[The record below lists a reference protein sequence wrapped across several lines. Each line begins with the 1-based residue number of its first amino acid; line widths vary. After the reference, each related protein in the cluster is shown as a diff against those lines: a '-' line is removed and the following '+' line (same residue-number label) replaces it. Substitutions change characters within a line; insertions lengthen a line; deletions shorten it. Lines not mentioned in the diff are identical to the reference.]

1 MTDQARGGPRRR
13 INAPR
18 NASEAHQLIAQLKT
32 QFGIV
37 DMEDQLQALLEA
49 QQDRHTTQMDAW
61 LRQVFGLAMS
71 QTGLRS
77 LMIRQDQLN
86 DITGQP
92 RVEFGAIG
100 SKIIM
105 VSIVTGG

>member
-49 QQDRHTTQMDAW
+49 QQDRYASQSDAW
-61 LRQVFGLAMS
+61 LRQVFGLAMR
-71 QTGLRS
+71 QVGLQE
-77 LMIRQDQLN
+77 LQITEAALN
-86 DITGQP
+86 DVAGQP
-92 RVEFGAIG
+92 RVQDRK
-100 SKIIM
+100 S
-105 VSIVTGG
+105 VV

>member
-32 QFGIV
+32 QFDIV
-37 DMEDQLQALLEA
+37 DMEDQLQALLET

-71 QTGLRS
+71 QAGLQS
-77 LMIRQDQLN
+77 LTIRQDQLN
-86 DITGQP
+86 DIAGQP
-92 RVEFGAIG
+92 RVQFSTDGPNI
-100 SKIIM
+100 K
-105 VSIVTGG
+105 VTIVAGE

>member
-1 MTDQARGGPRRR
+1 MIDQARGGPRRR

-18 NASEAHQLIAQLKT
+18 NSSEAHQLIAQLKT

-37 DMEDQLQALLEA
+37 DMEDQLQALLET
-49 QQDRHTTQMDAW
+49 QQDRHAHQSDAW

-77 LMIRQDQLN
+77 LVIRQEQLN
-86 DITGQP
+86 DVAGQP
-92 RVEFGAIG
+92 RVRFEMDGPNI
-100 SKIIM
+100 K
-105 VSIVTGG
+105 VTVVTGE

>member
-37 DMEDQLQALLEA
+37 DMEDQLQALLET
-49 QQDRHTTQMDAW
+49 QQDRHTTQMEAW
-61 LRQVFGLAMS
+61 LRQVFGLAMR
-71 QTGLRS
+71 QVGLQE
-77 LMIRQDQLN
+77 LQITEAALN
-86 DITGQP
+86 DVAGQP
-92 RVEFGAIG
+92 RVRFEMDGPNI
-100 SKIIM
+100 K
-105 VSIVTGG
+105 VTVVTGE

>member
-32 QFGIV
+32 QFDIV

-49 QQDRHTTQMDAW
+49 QQDRHAHQSDAW
-61 LRQVFGLAMS
+61 LRQVFGLAMR
-71 QTGLRS
+71 QVGLQE
-77 LMIRQDQLN
+77 LQITEAELN
-86 DITGQP
+86 DVAGQP
-92 RVEFGAIG
+92 RVRFE
-100 SKIIM
+100 M
-105 VSIVTGG
+105 VGQNIKVTVVTGE

>member
-13 INAPR
+13 SNAPR

-49 QQDRHTTQMDAW
+49 QQDRHTSQMDAW
-61 LRQVFGLAMS
+61 LRQVFGLAMR
-71 QTGLRS
+71 QVGLQE
-77 LMIRQDQLN
+77 LQITEAALN
-86 DITGQP
+86 DVAGQP
-92 RVEFGAIG
+92 RVRFEMDGPNI
-100 SKIIM
+100 K
-105 VSIVTGG
+105 VTVVTGE

>member
-37 DMEDQLQALLEA
+37 DMEDQLQALLET

-61 LRQVFGLAMS
+61 LRQVFGLAMR
-71 QTGLRS
+71 QAGLQELQVS
-77 LMIRQDQLN
+77 AATLN
-86 DITGQP
+86 DVAGQP
-92 RVEFGAIG
+92 RVRFEMDGPNI
-100 SKIIM
+100 K
-105 VSIVTGG
+105 VTVVTGE

>member
-37 DMEDQLQALLEA
+37 DMEDQLQALLET
-49 QQDRHTTQMDAW
+49 QQDRHAHQSDAW

-71 QTGLRS
+71 QAGLQS
-77 LMIRQDQLN
+77 LTIRQDQLN
-86 DITGQP
+86 DIAGQP
-92 RVEFGAIG
+92 RVRFDADGTNI
-100 SKIIM
+100 K
-105 VSIVTGG
+105 VTVVTGE

>member
-37 DMEDQLQALLEA
+37 DMEDQLQALLET

-71 QTGLRS
+71 QTGLLS
-77 LMIRQDQLN
+77 LVIRQDQLYQ
-86 DITGQP
+86 DAGQP
-92 RVEFGAIG
+92 RVRFDADGTNI
-100 SKIIM
+100 K
-105 VSIVTGG
+105 VTVVTGE

>member
-49 QQDRHTTQMDAW
+49 QQDRHASQSDAW
-61 LRQVFGLAMS
+61 LRQVFGLAMR
-71 QTGLRS
+71 QVGLQE
-77 LMIRQDQLN
+77 LQITEAALN
-86 DITGQP
+86 DVAGQP
-92 RVEFGAIG
+92 RVQFSQVGPDI
-100 SKIIM
+100 K
-105 VSIVTGG
+105 VTLVTGE

>member
-37 DMEDQLQALLEA
+37 DMEDQLQALLET
-49 QQDRHTTQMDAW
+49 QQDRHTSQMDAW

-71 QTGLRS
+71 QAGLRS
-77 LMIRQDQLN
+77 LVIRQDQLN

-92 RVEFGAIG
+92 RVQFSTDGQNI
-100 SKIIM
+100 K
-105 VSIVTGG
+105 VTIVTGE

>member
-37 DMEDQLQALLEA
+37 DMEDQMQALLEA
-49 QQDRHTTQMDAW
+49 LQDQHASQMDAW
-61 LRQVFGLAMS
+61 LRQVFGLAMR
-71 QTGLRS
+71 QVGLQE
-77 LMIRQDQLN
+77 LQITEAALN
-86 DITGQP
+86 DVAGQP
-92 RVEFGAIG
+92 RVRFEMDGPNI
-100 SKIIM
+100 K
-105 VSIVTGG
+105 VTVVTGE

>member
-49 QQDRHTTQMDAW
+49 QQDRYASQSDAW
-61 LRQVFGLAMS
+61 LRQVFGLAMR
-71 QTGLRS
+71 QVGLQELQIS
-77 LMIRQDQLN
+77 AAALN
-86 DITGQP
+86 DVAGQP
-92 RVEFGAIG
+92 RVQFSQVGPDI
-100 SKIIM
+100 K
-105 VSIVTGG
+105 VTLVTGE

>member
-49 QQDRHTTQMDAW
+49 QQDRHANQSDAW
-61 LRQVFGLAMS
+61 LRQVFGLAMR
-71 QTGLRS
+71 QVGLQE
-77 LMIRQDQLN
+77 LQITEAALN
-86 DITGQP
+86 DVAGQP
-92 RVEFGAIG
+92 RVRFEMDGPNI
-100 SKIIM
+100 K
-105 VSIVTGG
+105 VTVVTGE

>member
-49 QQDRHTTQMDAW
+49 QQERHDQQSVAW

-77 LMIRQDQLN
+77 LVIRQEQLN
-86 DITGQP
+86 DVAGQP
-92 RVEFGAIG
+92 RVRFE
-100 SKIIM
+100 M
-105 VSIVTGG
+105 VGPNIKVTVVTGE

>member
-49 QQDRHTTQMDAW
+49 QQDRHTDQMDAW

-77 LMIRQDQLN
+77 LAIRQDQLN

-92 RVEFGAIG
+92 RVQFSTDGLNI
-100 SKIIM
+100 K
-105 VSIVTGG
+105 VTIVTGE

>member
-32 QFGIV
+32 QFGVV

-61 LRQVFGLAMS
+61 LRQVFGLAMR
-71 QTGLRS
+71 QVGLQELQVS
-77 LMIRQDQLN
+77 ATALN
-86 DITGQP
+86 DVAGQP
-92 RVEFGAIG
+92 RVRFEMDGPNI
-100 SKIIM
+100 K
-105 VSIVTGG
+105 VTVVTGE

>member
-32 QFGIV
+32 QFSIV
-37 DMEDQLQALLEA
+37 DMEDQLQALLET

-71 QTGLRS
+71 QAGLRS
-77 LMIRQDQLN
+77 LVIRQDQLN

-92 RVEFGAIG
+92 RVQFSTDGQNI
-100 SKIIM
+100 K
-105 VSIVTGG
+105 VTIVTGE

>member
-49 QQDRHTTQMDAW
+49 QQDRHARQSDAW
-61 LRQVFGLAMS
+61 LRQVFGLAMR
-71 QTGLRS
+71 QVGLQE
-77 LMIRQDQLN
+77 LQITEAALN
-86 DITGQP
+86 DVAGQP
-92 RVEFGAIG
+92 RVQFSQVGPDI
-100 SKIIM
+100 K
-105 VSIVTGG
+105 VTLVTGE

>member
-49 QQDRHTTQMDAW
+49 QQDRHTDQMDAW

-77 LMIRQDQLN
+77 LMIRQDQLYQ
-86 DITGQP
+86 DAGQP
-92 RVEFGAIG
+92 RVRFDADGTNI
-100 SKIIM
+100 K
-105 VSIVTGG
+105 VTIVTGA

>member
-32 QFGIV
+32 QFDIV
-37 DMEDQLQALLEA
+37 DMEDQLQALLET

-71 QTGLRS
+71 QAGLRS
-77 LMIRQDQLN
+77 LVIRQDQLN

-92 RVEFGAIG
+92 RVQFSTDGQNI
-100 SKIIM
+100 K
-105 VSIVTGG
+105 VTIVTGE

>member
-37 DMEDQLQALLEA
+37 DMEDQLQALLET

-61 LRQVFGLAMS
+61 LRQVFGLAMR
-71 QTGLRS
+71 QVGLQE
-77 LMIRQDQLN
+77 LQITEAALN
-86 DITGQP
+86 DVAGQP
-92 RVEFGAIG
+92 RVRFEMDGPNI
-100 SKIIM
+100 K
-105 VSIVTGG
+105 VTIVTGE

>member
-61 LRQVFGLAMS
+61 LRQVFGLAMR
-71 QTGLRS
+71 QVGLQELQIS
-77 LMIRQDQLN
+77 AAALN
-86 DITGQP
+86 DVAGQP
-92 RVEFGAIG
+92 RVQFSQVGPDI
-100 SKIIM
+100 K
-105 VSIVTGG
+105 VTLVTGE

>member
-32 QFGIV
+32 QFDIV

-49 QQDRHTTQMDAW
+49 LQDQHASQMDAW
-61 LRQVFGLAMS
+61 LRQVIGLAMR
-71 QTGLRS
+71 QAGLQE
-77 LMIRQDQLN
+77 LQITEAALN
-86 DITGQP
+86 DVAGQP
-92 RVEFGAIG
+92 RVRFELDGPNI
-100 SKIIM
+100 K
-105 VSIVTGG
+105 VTVVTGE

>member
-37 DMEDQLQALLEA
+37 DMEDQLQALLET
-49 QQDRHTTQMDAW
+49 QQERHAAQMDAW
-61 LRQVFGLAMS
+61 LRQVFGLAMR
-71 QTGLRS
+71 QVGLQE
-77 LMIRQDQLN
+77 LQITEAALN
-86 DITGQP
+86 DVAGQP
-92 RVEFGAIG
+92 RVRFEMDGPNIKVA
-100 SKIIM
+100 
-105 VSIVTGG
+105 VVTGE

>member
-37 DMEDQLQALLEA
+37 DMEDQLQALLET

-77 LMIRQDQLN
+77 LVIRQDQLN
-86 DITGQP
+86 DIAGQP
-92 RVEFGAIG
+92 RVRFDTDGPNI
-100 SKIIM
+100 K
-105 VSIVTGG
+105 VTIVTGE

>member
-49 QQDRHTTQMDAW
+49 QQDRHATQSDAW
-61 LRQVFGLAMS
+61 LRQVFGLAMR
-71 QTGLRS
+71 QVGLQELQVS
-77 LMIRQDQLN
+77 AAALN
-86 DITGQP
+86 DVAGQP
-92 RVEFGAIG
+92 RVQFSQVGPDI
-100 SKIIM
+100 K
-105 VSIVTGG
+105 VTLVTGE

>member
-49 QQDRHTTQMDAW
+49 QQDRHTIQMDAW
-61 LRQVFGLAMS
+61 LRQVFGLAMR
-71 QTGLRS
+71 QVGLQE
-77 LMIRQDQLN
+77 LQITEAALN
-86 DITGQP
+86 DVAGQP
-92 RVEFGAIG
+92 RVRFEMDGPNI
-100 SKIIM
+100 K
-105 VSIVTGG
+105 VTVVTGE

>member
-49 QQDRHTTQMDAW
+49 LQDQHASQMDAW
-61 LRQVFGLAMS
+61 LRQVIGLAMR
-71 QTGLRS
+71 QAGLQE
-77 LMIRQDQLN
+77 LQITEAELN
-86 DITGQP
+86 DVAGQP
-92 RVEFGAIG
+92 RVHFE
-100 SKIIM
+100 M
-105 VSIVTGG
+105 VGPNIKVTVVTGE

>member
-32 QFGIV
+32 QFDIV

-49 QQDRHTTQMDAW
+49 QQDQHTSQMDAW
-61 LRQVFGLAMS
+61 LRQVFGLAMR
-71 QTGLRS
+71 QVGLHE
-77 LMIRQDQLN
+77 LQITEAALN
-86 DITGQP
+86 DVAGQP
-92 RVEFGAIG
+92 RVRFEMDGQNI
-100 SKIIM
+100 K
-105 VSIVTGG
+105 VTVVTGE

>member
-61 LRQVFGLAMS
+61 LRQVFGLAMR
-71 QTGLRS
+71 QVGLQE
-77 LMIRQDQLN
+77 LQITEAALN
-86 DITGQP
+86 DVAGQP
-92 RVEFGAIG
+92 RVRFEMDGPNI
-100 SKIIM
+100 K
-105 VSIVTGG
+105 VTVVTGE

>member
-32 QFGIV
+32 QFDIV
-37 DMEDQLQALLEA
+37 DMEDQLQALLET
-49 QQDRHTTQMDAW
+49 QQERHATQSDAW

-77 LMIRQDQLN
+77 LVIRQEQLN
-86 DITGQP
+86 DVAGQP
-92 RVEFGAIG
+92 RVCFEMDGPNI
-100 SKIIM
+100 K
-105 VSIVTGG
+105 VTVVTGE

>member
-32 QFGIV
+32 QFGVV
-37 DMEDQLQALLEA
+37 DMEDQLQALLET

-61 LRQVFGLAMS
+61 LRQAFGLAMS
-71 QTGLRS
+71 QAGLQS
-77 LMIRQDQLN
+77 LTIRQDQLN
-86 DITGQP
+86 DIAGQP
-92 RVEFGAIG
+92 RVSFDADGTNI
-100 SKIIM
+100 K
-105 VSIVTGG
+105 VTVVTGE

>member
-49 QQDRHTTQMDAW
+49 QQDRHAHQSDAW

-77 LMIRQDQLN
+77 LVIRQDQLYQ
-86 DITGQP
+86 DAGQP
-92 RVEFGAIG
+92 RVRFDADGTNI
-100 SKIIM
+100 K
-105 VSIVTGG
+105 VTVVTGE

>member
-37 DMEDQLQALLEA
+37 DMEDQLQALLET

-61 LRQVFGLAMS
+61 LRQVFGLAMR
-71 QTGLRS
+71 QVGLQE
-77 LMIRQDQLN
+77 LQITEAALN
-86 DITGQP
+86 DVAGQP
-92 RVEFGAIG
+92 RVRFEMDGPNI
-100 SKIIM
+100 K
-105 VSIVTGG
+105 VTVVTGE